1 MGKSKGL
8 AELETFLDNLNLD
21 SYREKY
27 REIKI
32 VEMDLPK
39 SIWPLDSIY
48 EVYWFNRDLLSYDE
62 FYVKYKSSLA
72 TELKLF
78 HKKIQ
83 MCKACFYLGLPARI
97 YRTWTALLT
106 QIHGGMVAEQ
116 IFGEGHVEMSTHLDQ
131 QGIDIKVKLA
141 DQIGSIQVK
150 KDTQRKE
157 ARQSKNKRKIPG
169 KHYEISYKVM
179 TNSVRLSPKKK
190 NGQFKKEFINFQSD
204 YYKMLS
210 NGFVLFT
217 DKYFTEIRDDL
228 KQRAALK

>member
-1 MGKSKGL
+1 MGESKGL

-48 EVYWFNRDLLSYDE
+48 EVYWFNRDLLSYDD
-62 FYVKYKSSLA
+62 FYAKYKSSLA
-72 TELKLF
+72 TELKFF

-116 IFGEGHVEMSTHLDQ
+116 IFGEGNVEMSTFLDQ

-179 TNSVRLSPKKK
+179 TNSVRLSPQKK

-217 DKYFTEIRDDL
+217 DKYFKEIRDDL